1 MTGLSQDI
9 KPIGIID
16 GWDQGRVSITLMD
29 PEYLPG
35 IGDILYTRK
44 GSSIILL
51 QVSGFKGE
59 LPVASQSIL
68 GLTRGDVPASYSLQ
82 KVMIIEAT
90 PFFEIR
96 YVEGNKPIV
105 VKPTSPPLLE
115 SPVYRLVPGNKL
127 ADEIMKELS
136 TGIKP
141 VVRSGKA
148 DYIPVAWLR
157 SGIAPSKELRREKYF
172 TEAPLEIDLS
182 KSVPKHI
189 LVAGQTG
196 AGKTTSVMG
205 MIIAWALHGK
215 EKMSWLVI
223 DRHGE
228 YSVYN
233 DKKDFLWILED
244 TLRLNDNLVQEGLR
258 VYAYTIRTRTDKASL
273 KETSVVNIL
282 PVPVSIRDINVYDAG
297 MALNLS
303 QERISDLEEVL
314 TILASIIKTSDLPEN
329 WRNVFINENDE
340 PTGNMLAL
348 LPLLVDNMFNYE
360 GVGERE
366 KKGVYK
372 IIMSAGID
380 IRRLRMFRRLIL
392 NLFGLTR
399 KYRVIETSTGRISIA
414 VLDDENSAFKITPL
428 LKDPI
433 ALVKIMKA
441 LVNTAKNN
449 YQVALG
455 KYTWLRVSRE
465 DLGEYTV
472 SVTEALGISIDEIAA
487 KAMQGN
493 IVVLDVSKIPV
504 SQGDVV
510 VMSVIRRIFEKRMSM
525 GVDVIRAQP
534 TISIVSEEAPLYLS
548 PENVKSPYN
557 VFARIAR
564 EGRKFKIGLI
574 AITQLATQI
583 EHQILAN
590 FNTVIALRT
599 KYTSDIN
606 YYKGIGVPG
615 ETLPTL
621 GDREGYLY
629 TPDLQVKEPIP
640 VYVPGFYEYR
650 EIIDSYMSKKR
661 TTEAKEE
668 RIKKGLEALLE
679 EDEDT

>member
-1 MTGLSQDI
+1 MSRDI
-9 KPIGIID
+9 RPIGIID
-16 GWDQGRVSITLMD
+16 GWDQGRVSIILMD

-35 IGDILYTRK
+35 LGDILYTKK

-68 GLTRGDVPASYSLQ
+68 SLTRGDIPASYSLQ
-82 KVMIIEAT
+82 KVMTIEAT

-96 YVEGNKPIV
+96 YVDGNKPIV
-105 VKPTSPPLLE
+105 IKPTSPPLLE
-115 SPVYRLVPGNKL
+115 SPVYRLVPGDKL

-141 VVRSGKA
+141 VVRGGRA

-157 SGIAPSKELRREKYF
+157 SGIAPSEELRKEKYF

-182 KSVPKHI
+182 KSIPKHI

-205 MIIAWALHGK
+205 MIIAWALHGE
-215 EKMSWLVI
+215 EKLSWLII

-233 DKKDFLWILED
+233 DKRDFLWILED
-244 TLRLNDNLVQEGLR
+244 ALRLNDKLVQEGLR
-258 VYAYTIRTRTDKASL
+258 VYAYSIRTRTDTASIR
-273 KETSVVNIL
+273 ETNVINIL
-282 PVPVSIRDINVYDAG
+282 PGPVSIKDINVYDAG

-314 TILASIIKTSDLPEN
+314 SILASIIKATDLPEN

-348 LPLLVDNMFNYE
+348 LPLLVDNMFNHE
-360 GVGERE
+360 GVGEKE
-366 KKGVYK
+366 KKGLYK

-399 KYRVIETSTGRISIA
+399 KYKTIETSTGKISVA

-433 ALVKIMKA
+433 ALVKVMKA
-441 LVNTAKNN
+441 LVDTAKKN
-449 YQVALG
+449 YHVGQG
-455 KYTWLRVSRE
+455 KYMWLSVSE
-465 DLGEYTV
+465 KNLEEHAIN
-472 SVTEALGISIDEIAA
+472 VTEALGISIDEITE
-487 KAMQGN
+487 KAMRGN
-493 IVVLDVSKIPV
+493 IVVLDVSKIPI
-504 SQGDVV
+504 SQGDVI

-590 FNTVIALRT
+590 FNTMIALRT

-606 YYKGIGVPG
+606 YYKGIGIPG

-650 EIIDSYMSKKR
+650 EIIDNYTSKKKAA
-661 TTEAKEE
+661 EEKEN
-668 RIKKGLEALLE
+668 RIKKGLEALVE
-679 EDEDT
+679 EDEEI